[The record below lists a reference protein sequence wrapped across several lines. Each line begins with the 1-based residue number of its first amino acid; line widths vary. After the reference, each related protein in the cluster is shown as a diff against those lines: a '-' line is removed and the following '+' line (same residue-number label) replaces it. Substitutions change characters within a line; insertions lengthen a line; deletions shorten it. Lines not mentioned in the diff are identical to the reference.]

1 MTVNKDDRNEKL
13 IEELY
18 EKLWWYTYDASEEE
32 FDEKEV
38 DAIVRLLDVLEPLKE
53 ETAYEPGAAAAFERF
68 KKRYGLEEE
77 FAEEESVE
85 GESME
90 EESKEKEST
99 EKESV
104 EKESAEKETGTNVD
118 METDA
123 GMEMDA
129 DVDTKVVGEIGT
141 GTKADVASKAVQE
154 TGPDTGIKKKRHR
167 KAGKRKTNWKKILI
181 RLGVGAAACVVLM
194 LTLNVGTY
202 ALREKSFFEVVR
214 EEAGKTWI
222 TITGNE
228 DDELGETGKD
238 EETYGSLSEVEEIIG
253 EKILTPSYIPEG
265 YELEEIVLRSFEP
278 VKVVVIEYRNEDQ
291 FIKIEIDIY
300 PPSYEETVIQYDDS
314 WTLVKKDDSGYGAQ
328 YYMNGDIIQAFFTYD
343 RSVYYISS
351 TEEIECVEKIISGIE

>member
-1 MTVNKDDRNEKL
+1 MTINKDDRNEKL

-38 DAIVRLLDVLEPLKE
+38 DAIVRLLDVLEPIKE
-53 ETAYEPGAAAAFERF
+53 DTAFEPGAAAAFERF

-77 FAEEESVE
+77 FSEEESVE

-104 EKESAEKETGTNVD
+104 EKETGTNVD

-202 ALREKSFFEVVR
+202 ALREKSFFEIV
-214 EEAGKTWI
+214 EEALGRTEVI
-222 TITGNE
+222 VTGV
-228 DDELGETGKD
+228 
-238 EETYGSLSEVEEIIG
+238 VEEEEDNRFRTDEYSGWEDLENSLGIVFLKPTYLPQG
-253 EKILTPSYIPEG
+253 FELKNLLLHEMEEKSIVVARYENELNYLRIEVDILSGDFSKNVLQNDDGWQLLKEKDGTKI
-265 YELEEIVLRSFEP
+265 YEKDSLKKAVFTHNQEI
-278 VKVVVIEYRNEDQ
+278 YH
-291 FIKIEIDIY
+291 
-300 PPSYEETVIQYDDS
+300 
-314 WTLVKKDDSGYGAQ
+314 
-328 YYMNGDIIQAFFTYD
+328 
-343 RSVYYISS
+343 
-351 TEEIECVEKIISGIE
+351 IISDLSIEEFDSVLEGLK

>member
-77 FAEEESVE
+77 FSEEE
-85 GESME
+85 
-90 EESKEKEST
+90 
-99 EKESV
+99 ESV

-202 ALREKSFFEVVR
+202 ALREKSFFEVV
-214 EEAGKTWI
+214 EEALGRTEVI
-222 TITGNE
+222 VTGV
-228 DDELGETGKD
+228 
-238 EETYGSLSEVEEIIG
+238 VEEEEDNRFRTDEYSGWEDLENSLGIVFLKPTYLPQG
-253 EKILTPSYIPEG
+253 FELKNLLLHEMEEKSIVVARYENELNYLRIEVDILSGDFSKNVLQNDDGWQLLKEKDGTKI
-265 YELEEIVLRSFEP
+265 YEKDSLKKAVFTHNQEI
-278 VKVVVIEYRNEDQ
+278 YH
-291 FIKIEIDIY
+291 
-300 PPSYEETVIQYDDS
+300 
-314 WTLVKKDDSGYGAQ
+314 
-328 YYMNGDIIQAFFTYD
+328 
-343 RSVYYISS
+343 
-351 TEEIECVEKIISGIE
+351 IISDLSIEEFDSVLEGLK

>member
-38 DAIVRLLDVLEPLKE
+38 DAIVRLLDVLEPIKE
-53 ETAYEPGAAAAFERF
+53 DTAYEPGAAAAFERF

-77 FAEEESVE
+77 FAEEE
-85 GESME
+85 ESM
-90 EESKEKEST
+90 EKEST
-99 EKESV
+99 EKET
-104 EKESAEKETGTNVD
+104 EANVD

-123 GMEMDA
+123 GMEVDA

-238 EETYGSLSEVEEIIG
+238 EETYSSLSEVEEIIG
-253 EKILTPSYIPEG
+253 EKILTPSFIPDG
-265 YELEEIVLRSFEP
+265 YELEEITVRSLDP
-278 VKVVVIEYRNEDQ
+278 IKAIVIKYVKEDLYIR
-291 FIKIEIDIY
+291 IKIDLY
-300 PPSYEETVIQYDDS
+300 PSTYEKAVIQYDES
-314 WTLVKKDDSGYGAQ
+314 WQFIQKDNSKYQAQ
-328 YYMNGDIIQAFFTYD
+328 YYSKEGIIEAFFTY
-343 RSVYYISS
+343 RTGVYYIFSN
-351 TEEIECVEKIISGIE
+351 EEIEVIEKIVSGLN

>member
-13 IEELY
+13 IEELD

-53 ETAYEPGAAAAFERF
+53 ETAYEPGAVAAFERF

-77 FAEEESVE
+77 FSEEESVE

-90 EESKEKEST
+90 E
-99 EKESV
+99 ESV

-141 GTKADVASKAVQE
+141 GKKADVASKAVSE
-154 TGPDTGIKKKRHR
+154 TIPDTSGKKKRHR

-181 RLGVGAAACVVLM
+181 RLGVGAATCIVLM

-228 DDELGETGKD
+228 DDELGGIGK
-238 EETYGSLSEVEEIIG
+238 EEESYSSLSELEEMMGEEILI
-253 EKILTPSYIPEG
+253 PSYIPDG
-265 YELEEIVLRSFEP
+265 YELEEITVKSLEP
-278 VKVVVIEYRNEDQ
+278 VKVTVIRYLKEDK

-300 PPSYEETVIQYDDS
+300 PSDYEKDIIQYDDS
-314 WTLVKKDDSGYGAQ
+314 WKLLKKDNTGYQAQ
-328 YYMNGDIIQAFFTYD
+328 YYTKDNIVESFFMHNKCI
-343 RSVYYISS
+343 YYISTNES
-351 TEEIECVEKIISGIE
+351 IGTLEKIIDGLQ

>member
-1 MTVNKDDRNEKL
+1 MTINKDDRNEKL

-38 DAIVRLLDVLEPLKE
+38 DAIVRLLDVLEPIKE
-53 ETAYEPGAAAAFERF
+53 DTAFEPGAAAAFERF

-77 FAEEESVE
+77 FAEKESVE
-85 GESME
+85 E
-90 EESKEKEST
+90 EFM

-104 EKESAEKETGTNVD
+104 EKESAEQETEANVD

-228 DDELGETGKD
+228 DEITASGDEILE
-238 EETYGSLSEVEEIIG
+238 YSSLSEVEEYLG
-253 EKILTPSYIPEG
+253 EKILEPSNLPEG
-265 YELEEIVLRSFEP
+265 YLLDEIVVRSFEP
-278 VKVVVIEYRNEDQ
+278 VKSVVIKYIGGDK
-291 FIKIEIDIY
+291 FIRIKIDIY
-300 PPSYEETVIQYDDS
+300 PSVYEKSIIQYDES
-314 WTLVKKDDSGYGAQ
+314 WKFIQEDESKYHAKYYEKDG
-328 YYMNGDIIQAFFTYD
+328 NVEAFFTYNTG
-343 RSVYYISS
+343 VYYVLSNEDIKV
-351 TEEIECVEKIISGIE
+351 IEDIISGLK

>member
-77 FAEEESVE
+77 FSEEEES
-85 GESME
+85 M
-90 EESKEKEST
+90 EKEST
-99 EKESV
+99 EKET
-104 EKESAEKETGTNVD
+104 EANVD

-123 GMEMDA
+123 GMEVDA

-228 DDELGETGKD
+228 DEITNSNEKLME
-238 EETYGSLSEVEEIIG
+238 YSSLNEVEEYLG
-253 EKILTPSYIPEG
+253 KEILEPSYLPEG
-265 YELEEIVLRSFEP
+265 YSINEIVVRTFEP
-278 VKVVVIEYRNEDQ
+278 VKIVTIKYYNEEHFIEM
-291 FIKIEIDIY
+291 EIDVY
-300 PPSYEETVIQYDDS
+300 PPSYEKEIIQYDES
-314 WTLVKKDDSGYGAQ
+314 WEFLKKDEVGYNAQ
-328 YYMNGDIIQAFFTYD
+328 YYMKENTIEAFFTYD
-343 RSVYYISS
+343 ESVYYISS
-351 TEEIECVEKIISGIE
+351 NEELNVIEEVIRELK

>member
-68 KKRYGLEEE
+68 KKRYGLEGE
-77 FAEEESVE
+77 FSEEEES
-85 GESME
+85 M
-90 EESKEKEST
+90 EKEST
-99 EKESV
+99 EKET
-104 EKESAEKETGTNVD
+104 EANVD

-123 GMEMDA
+123 GMEVDA

-141 GTKADVASKAVQE
+141 GTKADVASKAISE
-154 TGPDTGIKKKRHR
+154 TIPDTSSKKKRHR

-228 DDELGETGKD
+228 DDELGGIGK
-238 EETYGSLSEVEEIIG
+238 EEESYSSLSELEEMMGEEILI
-253 EKILTPSYIPEG
+253 PSYIPDG
-265 YELEEIVLRSFEP
+265 YELEEITVKSLEP
-278 VKVVVIEYRNEDQ
+278 VKVTVIRYLKEDK

-300 PPSYEETVIQYDDS
+300 PSDYEKDIIQYDDS
-314 WTLVKKDDSGYGAQ
+314 WKLLKKDNTGYQAQ
-328 YYMNGDIIQAFFTYD
+328 YYTKDNIVESFFMHNKCI
-343 RSVYYISS
+343 YYISTNES
-351 TEEIECVEKIISGIE
+351 IGTLEKIIDGLQ

>member
-77 FAEEESVE
+77 FSEEEES
-85 GESME
+85 M
-90 EESKEKEST
+90 EKEST
-99 EKESV
+99 EKET
-104 EKESAEKETGTNVD
+104 EANVD

-123 GMEMDA
+123 GMEVDA

-141 GTKADVASKAVQE
+141 GTKADVVSKAVSE
-154 TGPDTGIKKKRHR
+154 TISDTSSKKKRHR

-202 ALREKSFFEVVR
+202 ALREKSFFEIV
-214 EEAGKTWI
+214 EEALGRTEVI
-222 TITGNE
+222 VTGAIE
-228 DDELGETGKD
+228 DDNSRNFQEKEYSDWEDIEANLGIHILQP
-238 EETYGSLSEVEEIIG
+238 TYL
-253 EKILTPSYIPEG
+253 PEG
-265 YELEEIVLRSFEP
+265 FELINLVINTMEEKTLVIARYE
-278 VKVVVIEYRNEDQ
+278 NETNY
-291 FIKIEIDIY
+291 IRIEIDIFDEDF
-300 PPSYEETVIQYDDS
+300 SKNMIQLDNDWELIEENEEV
-314 WTLVKKDDSGYGAQ
+314 Q
-328 YYMNGDIIQAFFTYD
+328 YYKKNNIIESIFPYNQVLYRINTNL
-343 RSVYYISS
+343 
-351 TEEIECVEKIISGIE
+351 EIDELKKVIAGLH

>member
-77 FAEEESVE
+77 FSEEESVE

-141 GTKADVASKAVQE
+141 GTKADVASKAVSE
-154 TGPDTGIKKKRHR
+154 TIPDTSGKKKRHR

-202 ALREKSFFEVVR
+202 ALREKSFFEIV
-214 EEAGKTWI
+214 EEALGRTEVI
-222 TITGNE
+222 VTGV
-228 DDELGETGKD
+228 
-238 EETYGSLSEVEEIIG
+238 VEEEEG
-253 EKILTPSYIPEG
+253 DRFHEEEYSDWDAVEEKLALTFLKPSYLPEG
-265 YELEEIVLRSFEP
+265 FQMVKLVLNEMAAKRMVIARYE
-278 VKVVVIEYRNEDQ
+278 NENNY
-291 FIKIEIDIY
+291 IRIEIDIY
-300 PPSYEETVIQYDDS
+300 SDDFSRNMSLMDDEWELIEEDGTIKYYKKKDMIEAIFSYEQQLYHINSDLSIDE
-314 WTLVKKDDSGYGAQ
+314 LKK
-328 YYMNGDIIQAFFTYD
+328 
-343 RSVYYISS
+343 V
-351 TEEIECVEKIISGIE
+351 ISGLN

>member
-77 FAEEESVE
+77 FSEEE
-85 GESME
+85 
-90 EESKEKEST
+90 
-99 EKESV
+99 ESV

-202 ALREKSFFEVVR
+202 ALREKSFFEIV
-214 EEAGKTWI
+214 EEALGRTEVI
-222 TITGNE
+222 VTGAIE
-228 DDELGETGKD
+228 DDNSRNFQEKEYSDWEDIEANLGIHILQP
-238 EETYGSLSEVEEIIG
+238 TYL
-253 EKILTPSYIPEG
+253 PEG
-265 YELEEIVLRSFEP
+265 FELINLVINTMEEKTLVIARYE
-278 VKVVVIEYRNEDQ
+278 NETNY
-291 FIKIEIDIY
+291 IRIEIDIFDEDF
-300 PPSYEETVIQYDDS
+300 SKNMIQLDNDWELIEENEEV
-314 WTLVKKDDSGYGAQ
+314 Q
-328 YYMNGDIIQAFFTYD
+328 YYKKNNIIESIFPYNQVLYRINTNL
-343 RSVYYISS
+343 
-351 TEEIECVEKIISGIE
+351 EIDELKKVIAGLH

>member
-53 ETAYEPGAAAAFERF
+53 ETAFEPGAAAAFERF

-77 FAEEESVE
+77 FSEEESV
-85 GESME
+85 
-90 EESKEKEST
+90 

-141 GTKADVASKAVQE
+141 GTKADVVSKAVSE
-154 TGPDTGIKKKRHR
+154 TISDTSSKKKRHR

-228 DDELGETGKD
+228 DDELGGIGK
-238 EETYGSLSEVEEIIG
+238 EEESYSSLSELEEMMGEEILI
-253 EKILTPSYIPEG
+253 PSYIPDG
-265 YELEEIVLRSFEP
+265 YELEEITVKSLEP
-278 VKVVVIEYRNEDQ
+278 VKVTVIRYLKEDK

-300 PPSYEETVIQYDDS
+300 PSDYEKDIIQYDDS
-314 WTLVKKDDSGYGAQ
+314 WKLLKKDNTGYQAQ
-328 YYMNGDIIQAFFTYD
+328 YYTKDNIVESFFMHNKCI
-343 RSVYYISS
+343 YYISTNES
-351 TEEIECVEKIISGIE
+351 IGTLEKIIDGLQ

>member
-77 FAEEESVE
+77 FSEEESVE
-85 GESME
+85 E
-90 EESKEKEST
+90 EST

-104 EKESAEKETGTNVD
+104 EKESTEKETGTNVD

-228 DDELGETGKD
+228 DEITNSNEKLME
-238 EETYGSLSEVEEIIG
+238 YSSLNEVEEYLG
-253 EKILTPSYIPEG
+253 KEILEPSYLPEG
-265 YELEEIVLRSFEP
+265 YSINEIVVRTFEP
-278 VKVVVIEYRNEDQ
+278 VKIVTIKYYNEEHFIE
-291 FIKIEIDIY
+291 IEIDVY
-300 PPSYEETVIQYDDS
+300 PPSYEKEIIQYDES
-314 WTLVKKDDSGYGAQ
+314 WEFLKKDEVGYNAQ
-328 YYMNGDIIQAFFTYD
+328 YYMKENTIEAFFTYD
-343 RSVYYISS
+343 ESVYYISS
-351 TEEIECVEKIISGIE
+351 NEELNVIEEVIRELK

>member
-38 DAIVRLLDVLEPLKE
+38 DAIVRLLDVLEPIKE

-77 FAEEESVE
+77 FSEEE
-85 GESME
+85 
-90 EESKEKEST
+90 
-99 EKESV
+99 ESV

-141 GTKADVASKAVQE
+141 GTKADVASKAISE
-154 TGPDTGIKKKRHR
+154 TIPDTSGKKKRHR

-181 RLGVGAAACVVLM
+181 RLGVGAAACIVLM

>member
-38 DAIVRLLDVLEPLKE
+38 DAIVRLLDVLEPIKE
-53 ETAYEPGAAAAFERF
+53 DTAYEPGAAAAFERF

-77 FAEEESVE
+77 FSEEEES
-85 GESME
+85 M
-90 EESKEKEST
+90 EKEST
-99 EKESV
+99 EKET
-104 EKESAEKETGTNVD
+104 EANVD

-123 GMEMDA
+123 GMEVDA

-202 ALREKSFFEVVR
+202 ALREKSFFEIV
-214 EEAGKTWI
+214 EEALGRTEVIVTGAIEDDNSRNFQEKEYSDWEDIEANLGIHILQPTYLPEGFELINLVINTMEEKTLVIARYENETNYIRIEVDIW
-222 TITGNE
+222 GNE
-228 DDELGETGKD
+228 YSKNMLQNDDGWKLIREDEGGFKIYAKD
-238 EETYGSLSEVEEIIG
+238 NLIKAIFTYNQEIYHIIG
-253 EKILTPSYIPEG
+253 NL
-265 YELEEIVLRSFEP
+265 
-278 VKVVVIEYRNEDQ
+278 
-291 FIKIEIDIY
+291 EID
-300 PPSYEETVIQYDDS
+300 E
-314 WTLVKKDDSGYGAQ
+314 
-328 YYMNGDIIQAFFTYD
+328 F
-343 RSVYYISS
+343 
-351 TEEIECVEKIISGIE
+351 EKVLEGLS

>member
-38 DAIVRLLDVLEPLKE
+38 DAIVRLLDVLEPIKE

-77 FAEEESVE
+77 FAEEE
-85 GESME
+85 
-90 EESKEKEST
+90 
-99 EKESV
+99 ESV

-202 ALREKSFFEVVR
+202 ALREKSFFEIV
-214 EEAGKTWI
+214 EEALGRTEVI
-222 TITGNE
+222 VTGAIE
-228 DDELGETGKD
+228 DDNSRNFQEKEYSEWEDIEANLGIHILQP
-238 EETYGSLSEVEEIIG
+238 TYL
-253 EKILTPSYIPEG
+253 PEG
-265 YELEEIVLRSFEP
+265 FELINLVINTMEEKTLVIARYE
-278 VKVVVIEYRNEDQ
+278 NETNY
-291 FIKIEIDIY
+291 IRIEIDIFDEDF
-300 PPSYEETVIQYDDS
+300 SKNMIQLDNDWELIEENEEV
-314 WTLVKKDDSGYGAQ
+314 Q
-328 YYMNGDIIQAFFTYD
+328 YYKKNNIIESIFPYNQVLYRINTNL
-343 RSVYYISS
+343 
-351 TEEIECVEKIISGIE
+351 EIDELKKVIAGLH

>member
-38 DAIVRLLDVLEPLKE
+38 DAIVRLLDVLEPIKE
-53 ETAYEPGAAAAFERF
+53 DTAFEPGAAAAFERF

-77 FAEEESVE
+77 FSEEE
-85 GESME
+85 
-90 EESKEKEST
+90 
-99 EKESV
+99 ESV

-129 DVDTKVVGEIGT
+129 DVVTKVVGEIGT
-141 GTKADVASKAVQE
+141 GTKADVVSKAVSE
-154 TGPDTGIKKKRHR
+154 TISDTSSKKKRHR

-202 ALREKSFFEVVR
+202 ALREKSFFEIV
-214 EEAGKTWI
+214 EEALGRTEVI
-222 TITGNE
+222 VTGAIE
-228 DDELGETGKD
+228 DDNSRNFQEKEYSDWEDIEANLGIHILQP
-238 EETYGSLSEVEEIIG
+238 TYL
-253 EKILTPSYIPEG
+253 PEG
-265 YELEEIVLRSFEP
+265 FELINLVINTMEEKTLVIARYE
-278 VKVVVIEYRNEDQ
+278 NETNY
-291 FIKIEIDIY
+291 IRIEIDIFDEDF
-300 PPSYEETVIQYDDS
+300 SKNMIQLDNDWELIEENEEV
-314 WTLVKKDDSGYGAQ
+314 Q
-328 YYMNGDIIQAFFTYD
+328 YYKKNNIIESIFPYNQVLYRINTNL
-343 RSVYYISS
+343 
-351 TEEIECVEKIISGIE
+351 EIDELKKVIAGLH

>member
-38 DAIVRLLDVLEPLKE
+38 DAIVRLLDVLEPIKE
-53 ETAYEPGAAAAFERF
+53 DTAFEPGAAAAFERF

-77 FAEEESVE
+77 FSEEE
-85 GESME
+85 
-90 EESKEKEST
+90 
-99 EKESV
+99 ESV

-181 RLGVGAAACVVLM
+181 RLGVGAAACIVLM

-202 ALREKSFFEVVR
+202 ALREKSFFEIV
-214 EEAGKTWI
+214 EEALGRTEVI
-222 TITGNE
+222 VTGAIE
-228 DDELGETGKD
+228 DDNSRNFQEKEYSDWEDIEANLGIHILQP
-238 EETYGSLSEVEEIIG
+238 TYL
-253 EKILTPSYIPEG
+253 PEG
-265 YELEEIVLRSFEP
+265 FELINLVINTMEEKTLVIARYE
-278 VKVVVIEYRNEDQ
+278 NETNY
-291 FIKIEIDIY
+291 IRIEIDIFDEDF
-300 PPSYEETVIQYDDS
+300 SKNMIQLDNDWELIEENEEV
-314 WTLVKKDDSGYGAQ
+314 Q
-328 YYMNGDIIQAFFTYD
+328 YYKKNNIIESIFPYNQVLYRINTNL
-343 RSVYYISS
+343 
-351 TEEIECVEKIISGIE
+351 EIDELKKVIAGLH